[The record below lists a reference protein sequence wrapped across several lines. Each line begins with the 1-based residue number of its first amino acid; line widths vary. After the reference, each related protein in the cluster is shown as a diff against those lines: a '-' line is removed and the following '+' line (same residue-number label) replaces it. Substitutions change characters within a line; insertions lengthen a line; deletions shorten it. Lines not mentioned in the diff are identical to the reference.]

1 MLRLTG
7 AVRVRYDGGEFE
19 AHFDNRSQD
28 AALDN
33 VDVEA
38 SVPQLTARTLDVE
51 ALRKGARLDI
61 ETRPK
66 SAEFAQY
73 FFDKHEPDGL
83 GESRILLSTV

>member
-28 AALDN
+28 AALDD

-38 SVPQLTARTLDVE
+38 RVPQLTARSLDVE
-51 ALRKGARLDI
+51 QLRKDAQLDV
-61 ETRPK
+61 ETKPQSNAFVR
-66 SAEFAQY
+66 Y
-73 FFDKHEPDGL
+73 TFDKHEPDGL
-83 GESRILLSTV
+83 GESRILLSAV